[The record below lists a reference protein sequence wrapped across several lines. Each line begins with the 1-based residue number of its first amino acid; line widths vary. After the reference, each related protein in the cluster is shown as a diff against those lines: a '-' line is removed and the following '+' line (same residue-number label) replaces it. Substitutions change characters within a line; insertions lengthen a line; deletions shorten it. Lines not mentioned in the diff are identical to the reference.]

1 MKKNTAFLLSLGL
14 LLAAT
19 GCKKDFLDLQPQAT
33 ISAGG
38 FFKTQDQVQQA
49 VNGAYAP
56 VRTLGNVYY
65 WVFGEMRSDNT
76 TFQYNDRNRGF
87 ESQREFVD
95 EFLVSANSES
105 VQDLWQIS
113 YNGISRCNDVLS
125 KIDAVTMTAEKKNQ
139 YVGEV
144 KFLRA
149 LYYYDLVRQYGG
161 VPLRLAAVESPSG
174 NKSEGRATAD
184 AVYTSIIAD
193 LTDAAAKLPAKAAYA
208 AVDAGRATKGAAAT
222 LLASVYLTR
231 KDYSNAVT
239 QLRAVRG
246 GGYSLLPSYRSVFDP
261 ANKNNAESIFE
272 IQYLGSQPDLSS
284 SFTFAFAPYTS
295 GSIVTGDAA
304 TPTLDVGSG
313 WNIPTQDLIGAYET
327 GDLRKDA
334 SLALGYKDKTGTFVS
349 VPYITKYNFGITA
362 PGRTDT
368 NFPVLRYADALL
380 MLAEALN
387 EQGYA
392 AGGEAF
398 AALNE
403 VRRRAGLPEKTAA
416 TAASQAQFRAA
427 VLQERRVELAFENH
441 RWYDL
446 VRTGQAVAVM
456 NAEGAREKALHPTYL
471 SANTYQV
478 TENKLLLPIPQ
489 REVTID
495 KLEQNPL

>member
-1 MKKNTAFLLSLGL
+1 MKKNPAFLLSLGL

-33 ISAGG
+33 ISADG

-49 VNGAYAP
+49 VNAAYAP
-56 VRTLGNVYY
+56 VRTLGNVYA

-76 TFQYNDRNRGF
+76 TFQYNDRNRGY

-105 VQDLWQIS
+105 VQDFWQIS
-113 YNGISRCNDVLS
+113 YNGISRCNDVVG
-125 KIDAVTMTAEKKNQ
+125 KIDAVALDASKKNQ
-139 YVGEV
+139 YLGEV

-161 VPLRLAAVESPSG
+161 VPLRLSAVESPTDA
-174 NKSEGRATAD
+174 KSEGRATVD
-184 AVYTSIIAD
+184 AVYASIVAD
-193 LTDAAAKLPAKAAYA
+193 LTDAIAKLPAKAAYA

-231 KDYSNAVT
+231 KDYASAAT
-239 QLRAVRG
+239 QLRAVRN
-246 GGYSLLPSYRSVFDP
+246 GGYSLLPTYRSVFDP

-284 SFTFAFAPYTS
+284 SFTFTFAPYTS
-295 GSIVTGDAA
+295 GSLVTGDAA

-313 WNIPTQDLIGAYET
+313 WNIPTPDLIAAYEP
-327 GDLRKDA
+327 GDLRKAA
-334 SLALGYKDKTGTFVS
+334 SLALGYADGSNFVA

-416 TAASQAQFRAA
+416 DVANQAQFRAA
-427 VLQERRVELAFENH
+427 VLQERRVELAFENK

-446 VRTGQAVAVM
+446 VRTGQAVAVL

-478 TENKLLLPIPQ
+478 TDNKLLLPIPQ

-495 KLEQNPL
+495 NLAQNPL

>member
-1 MKKNTAFLLSLGL
+1 MKKNTAFLLSLGV
-14 LLAAT
+14 LLAAS

-33 ISAGG
+33 ISADG

-49 VNGAYAP
+49 VNSAYAP

-76 TFQYNDRNRGF
+76 TFQYNNTDRGY

-95 EFLVSANSES
+95 VFLVSANSES
-105 VQDLWQIS
+105 VQDFWQIS

-125 KIDAVTMTAEKKNQ
+125 KIDAVAMAEDKKNQ

-161 VPLRLAAVESPSG
+161 VPLRVSTVESPSG
-174 NKSEGRATAD
+174 AKSEGRAAAAD
-184 AVYTSIIAD
+184 VYASIVAD

-208 AVDAGRATKGAAAT
+208 AADAGRATKGAAAA
-222 LLASVYLTR
+222 LLASVYLTQ
-231 KDYSNAVT
+231 KDYANAVA
-239 QLRAVRG
+239 QLRAVRA
-246 GGYSLLPSYRSVFDP
+246 GGYSLLPSYRGVFDP

-284 SFTFAFAPYTS
+284 SFTYAFAPFNS
-295 GSIVTGDAA
+295 GTLVTGDPA
-304 TPTLDVGSG
+304 TPILGTGSG
-313 WNIPTQDLIGAYET
+313 WNTPTQDMIDAYEP
-327 GDLRKDA
+327 GDLRKEA
-334 SLALGYKDKTGTFVS
+334 SLALGYTNAAGAFVS
-349 VPYITKYNFGITA
+349 VPFVTKYNFGIAA
-362 PGRTDT
+362 PGRTNT
-368 NFPVLRYADALL
+368 NFPVLRYADVLL

-403 VRRRAGLPEKTAA
+403 VRRRAGLPEKTGAA
-416 TAASQAQFRAA
+416 VSSQAAFRAA
-427 VLQERRVELAFENH
+427 VLQERRVELAFENK

-446 VRTGQAVAVM
+446 VRTGQAVAVL
-456 NAEGAREKALHPTYL
+456 NAHGAREKALHPTYL

-478 TENKLLLPIPQ
+478 TDNKLLLPIPQ

-495 KLEQNPL
+495 NLAQNPL

>member
-76 TFQYNDRNRGF
+76 IFQYNDRNRGY

-105 VQDLWQIS
+105 VQDFWQIS

-125 KIDAVTMTAEKKNQ
+125 KIDAVTMTAEKKSQ

-149 LYYYDLVRQYGG
+149 MYYYDLVRQYGG

-193 LTDAAAKLPAKAAYA
+193 LTDSIAKLPAKAAYA

-231 KDYSNAVT
+231 KDYPNAVI

-295 GSIVTGDAA
+295 GSLVTGDAA

-313 WNIPTQDLIGAYET
+313 WNIPTPDLIAAYET
-327 GDLRKDA
+327 GDLRKAA
-334 SLALGYKDKTGTFVS
+334 SLALGYTDATGTFVS

-368 NFPVLRYADALL
+368 NYPVLRYAAALL

-416 TAASQAQFRAA
+416 TVSDQAQFRAA
-427 VLQERRVELAFENH
+427 VLQERRVELAFENY

-446 VRTGQAVAVM
+446 VRTGQAVALM
-456 NAEGAREKALHPTYL
+456 NAEGVREKALHPTYL